1 MNQNIGNQSKQNKKM
16 NYDDNKDKIKN
27 DLFKENQ
34 LILDLSMLIKFFLVA
49 CLSCNA

>member
-1 MNQNIGNQSKQNKKM
+1 MNQIIENQNKQTKKI
-16 NYDDNKDKIKN
+16 NKDEIKS